1 MSSQPEIFNRNE
13 DEDLD
18 ETEEAQHPQFD
29 DDSRTGGMQN
39 YQQQQTHKEYE
50 DEERKSTATLD
61 RISSGN
67 YNRRMQNIQEGA
79 RRQQPVADS
88 SENQSRVSAQSKK
101 SQKSKADITIVDL
114 LYRYLE
120 LETDIEVKRQQLVA
134 ECADFNT
141 IDAFRFLDR
150 NGSGEVTFQDLFQ
163 AL

>member
-1 MSSQPEIFNRNE
+1 
-13 DEDLD
+13 
-18 ETEEAQHPQFD
+18 
-29 DDSRTGGMQN
+29 
-39 YQQQQTHKEYE
+39 
-50 DEERKSTATLD
+50 
-61 RISSGN
+61 
-67 YNRRMQNIQEGA
+67 
-79 RRQQPVADS
+79 VADS

-150 NGSGEVTFQDLFQ
+150 NGSGEVTF
-163 AL
+163 

>member
-1 MSSQPEIFNRNE
+1 M
-13 DEDLD
+13 
-18 ETEEAQHPQFD
+18 
-29 DDSRTGGMQN
+29 
-39 YQQQQTHKEYE
+39 
-50 DEERKSTATLD
+50 
-61 RISSGN
+61 
-67 YNRRMQNIQEGA
+67 
-79 RRQQPVADS
+79 ADS

-150 NGSGEVTFQDLFQ
+150 NGSGEVTF
-163 AL
+163 